1 MARRKGRMR
10 WGMPNLPEEDRIR
23 IDLLE
28 LLKAKH
34 EKRALEDK
42 TITIKCLSKFH
53 KIRFQF
59 PGNITLL
66 DHPDLKGE
74 ETMMKL
80 GGDKPECLTFIE
92 EWRRGQNS
100 AGQIVQA
107 RPIAQQFLQA
117 RVEWGKV
124 RKENKASYRDWLLR
138 PLKERLK
145 IRLRR
150 IYDSLNERIDERFGT
165 KEPEDRWGYRY
176 SSSYSDAG
184 GPETIMRPIINLRFQ
199 DLINKRVEESEDT
212 KHEESN

>member
-1 MARRKGRMR
+1 
-10 WGMPNLPEEDRIR
+10 MPNLPEEDRIR

-117 RVEWGKV
+117 RVEWRKV
-124 RKENKASYRDWLLR
+124 RHENKASYKDWLLR
-138 PLKERLK
+138 TLKDRLK
-145 IRLRR
+145 VRLRR
-150 IYDSLNERIDERFGT
+150 IYDHLNEQIDERFGV
-165 KEPEDRWGYRY
+165 KDEENRW
-176 SSSYSDAG
+176 SYNRSFYG
-184 GPETIMRPIINLRFQ
+184 HVSEEPETIMRPIINLRFQ